1 MGKVGVRGFWRE
13 RGVLCNQPFSA
24 FPRTTPTLGLGVGR
38 VGPLSVG
45 GCGFGPPW
53 AAGFRSVKRGG
64 GIFLPG
70 GGVKG
75 PVPSDCGGREQ
86 NAGALPGQ
94 MVLRASVSPSLSGVN
109 TGYVTGCCGGSVGY
123 CLAWSR
129 CSAIGIYRDGSGKLP
144 CAVAPCTDPNGC
156 GLGRQLCEVWPELAS
171 NGSVG
176 SIQSTSRSSPEAGAD
191 ATSMSHVP
199 LMRS

>member
-1 MGKVGVRGFWRE
+1 MDLPG
-13 RGVLCNQPFSA
+13 
-24 FPRTTPTLGLGVGR
+24 
-38 VGPLSVG
+38 
-45 GCGFGPPW
+45 
-53 AAGFRSVKRGG
+53 AGFPICREGRWY
-64 GIFLPG
+64 LPSC
-70 GGVKG
+70 GVKG
-75 PVPSDCGGREQ
+75 PVPPDRRGREQ

-109 TGYVTGCCGGSVGY
+109 TGCVTGCCGGSVGY

-144 CAVAPCTDPNGC
+144 CAVAPCTDPNGR

-176 SIQSTSRSSPEAGAD
+176 SVQSASRSSPEAGAD